1 MSPRHIEREVKM
13 KYQKHY
19 LSDDKS
25 NKLCPLSRL
34 EHSCDS
40 YCAWFDHEEQ
50 DCRKI
55 LALQNIVY
63 EMRKNTLKEEFEND
77 REFKF

>member
-1 MSPRHIEREVKM
+1 M

-19 LSDDKS
+19 LADEKNSKS
-25 NKLCPLSRL
+25 CPLNAGN
-34 EHSCDS
+34 CDS

>member
-1 MSPRHIEREVKM
+1 M

-19 LSDDKS
+19 LSEKGYETR
-25 NKLCPLSRL
+25 CPL
-34 EHSCDS
+34 EHGACDS

-55 LALQNIVY
+55 LALNNIIY
-63 EMRKNTLKEEFEND
+63 ELRNIND
-77 REFKF
+77 KLRGNK

>member
-1 MSPRHIEREVKM
+1 M

-19 LSDDKS
+19 LSGKGND
-25 NKLCPLSRL
+25 NKLCPLKQGVIQ
-34 EHSCDS
+34 CDS

-55 LALQNIVY
+55 LALQNIVH
-63 EMRKNTLKEEFEND
+63 EMRKNALKEEFEID